1 MTRANEARYF
11 HVRYATALRTYLEA
25 RAEENL
31 AVGHEL
37 GRRALQERISMLEI
51 IENHFQL
58 VGDFARNPNSNETEA
73 SAALAFLL
81 QTLAPLDIATRGFL
95 DGTKRYEEQRARAED
110 LADRD
115 EFRSALVNSLQEGFF
130 VYNRS
135 GTVIEINDAFTKI
148 TGYPASGV
156 PYRWPHPWLVD
167 EKAARLEQSR
177 LYREHHVQYETPI
190 RHRNGRLTWVVAN
203 INKVTAKT
211 TNEDAYV
218 GTIRDITAERAFA
231 ARESAVLRLA
241 TAVAVA
247 KSVAEVL
254 SITLDECRVAI
265 DVQRVVAA
273 VWPTTGSDP
282 TIQVAGESA
291 TSTWRELDPVLR
303 QVFQQARHQ
312 LPLTVQPVEWADAP
326 GMSRGIV
333 AVLTGRGDVALWLE
347 LRAPRRVSA
356 EERLLVT
363 VLVGHL
369 GLAIQHVR
377 QFESARETSL
387 TLQHAM
393 LAPTELPPG
402 FAVRYEP
409 AVPPLE
415 IGGDWYDVLPVGKH
429 RIGIIVGDC
438 VGRGLS
444 AAAVMGQLRSSARAL
459 LLTGAEPAMLLEQ
472 LDSVAALIPDAFCT
486 TVFLAVLDT
495 ESGVFSYS
503 CAGHLPAMLATPQSV
518 PILLSEALSVPLAV
532 QRKSSRPQTSVVLA
546 PGSTLML
553 YTDGLVE
560 RRDVSIDDG
569 IARVTEILAG
579 GMNDTVDALAEAVL
593 SEMAPRGGYD
603 DDIAIVV
610 YRRPYV
616 PLIIEIDAAADKL
629 SGTRRKLTAWMRVA
643 AIPDDLIADIVL
655 AVNEA
660 CANSVEH
667 GYRGHEPGK
676 VRVEA
681 QTDGAQVRIRIVD
694 TGSWK
699 AAAASPGIR
708 GRGLLLIRAVS
719 DWLEL
724 DCTPS
729 GTTVNMSFAMSAHTA
744 NSNTAAT
751 QAPGRE
757 APERSG

>member
-1 MTRANEARYF
+1 VTPAGDF
-11 HVRYATALRTYLEA
+11 HVRYAAALRSYLVA
-25 RAEENL
+25 QAEENL

-51 IENHFQL
+51 VENHFQL
-58 VGDFARNPNSNETEA
+58 VGDLAKNPGFDG
-73 SAALAFLL
+73 SAALHFLL
-81 QTLAPLDIATRGFL
+81 QTLAPLDVATRGFL
-95 DGTKRYEEQRARAED
+95 EGTKRYEEQRARAED

-130 VYNRS
+130 VS
-135 GTVIEINDAFTKI
+135 EPGGAVIEINDAFTKI
-148 TGYPASGV
+148 TGYPASGL

-167 EKAARLEQSR
+167 EKAARLQQSR
-177 LYREHHVQYETPI
+177 LNQEYQVQYETPI
-190 RHRNGRLTWVVAN
+190 RHRNGRLAWVAAN
-203 INKVTAKT
+203 VSRVM
-211 TNEDAYV
+211 TNAAEEPDENVYV

-231 ARESAVLRLA
+231 AREGAVLRLA
-241 TAVAVA
+241 TAVGVA

-254 SITLDECRVAI
+254 SVTLDECRAAL

-273 VWPTTGSDP
+273 VWPTNGGDP
-282 TIQVAGESA
+282 IIQVAGENT
-291 TSTWRELDPVLR
+291 TSTWRELDPLLR

-312 LPLTVQPVEWADAP
+312 LPLTVQPIEWADAP
-326 GMSRGIV
+326 GMSRGIA

-347 LRAPRRVSA
+347 LRTPRRVSA
-356 EERLLVT
+356 EDRLLVT
-363 VLVGHL
+363 VLIGHL

-415 IGGDWYDVLPVGKH
+415 IGGDWYDVLPVDDH
-429 RIGIIVGDC
+429 RIGIVVGDC

-472 LDSVAALIPDAFCT
+472 LDSVAKLIPDAFCT
-486 TVFLAVLDT
+486 TVFMAILDT
-495 ESGVFSYS
+495 ESGIFSYS
-503 CAGHLPAMLATPQSV
+503 CAGHLPAMLAAPQSD
-518 PILLSEALSVPLAV
+518 PILLSHALSVPLAV
-532 QRKSSRPQTSVVLA
+532 HRKGSRPQTSVVLP

-569 IARVTEILAG
+569 IARVAETLTN
-579 GMNDTVDALAEAVL
+579 GMNLTVDTLADAALRQ
-593 SEMAPRGGYD
+593 MAPPGGYD

-610 YRRPYV
+610 YRRPYA
-616 PLIIEIDAAADKL
+616 PLVIEIAAAAEEL
-629 SGTRRKLTAWMRVA
+629 SGTRRKLSAWMRAA
-643 AIPDDLIADIVL
+643 AIPDDGIADIVL

-660 CANSVEH
+660 CANGIEH
-667 GYRGHEPGK
+667 AYRGHEPGK
-676 VRVEA
+676 VRVEGEN
-681 QTDGAQVRIRIVD
+681 DGAQVHIRVID

-699 AAAASPGIR
+699 AAPANPGTR

-719 DWLEL
+719 AWLEL

-729 GTTVNMSFAMSAHTA
+729 GTTVDMSFRLSAGITD
-744 NSNTAAT
+744 SRVNTAPDGINQPRVPPT
-751 QAPGRE
+751 F
-757 APERSG
+757 